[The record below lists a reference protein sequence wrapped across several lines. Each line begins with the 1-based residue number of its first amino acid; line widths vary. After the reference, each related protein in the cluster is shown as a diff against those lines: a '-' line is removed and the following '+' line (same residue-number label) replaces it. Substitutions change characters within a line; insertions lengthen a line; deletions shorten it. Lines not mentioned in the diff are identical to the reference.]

1 MTPHPRPSGGPALT
15 SVGASRP
22 LRPPARPPLAPQSLP
37 PLGRTLTL
45 FCLATLIVC
54 CPLRLPSF
62 LGISGVC
69 EVTTSVLLPEVT
81 SQEVTPAP
89 GQPISR
95 SPGCLPGNSPDAN
108 DSATHS
114 SRTDALHLAACLTLQ
129 RSPYMTAMG
138 KEARGQQSQ
147 GQSPCSR
154 VPAERRSRV
163 TNCTHTLQA
172 LHTTHSSLSFPPRR
186 FLSLCHL
193 APPSI
198 PKPRT
203 GWYPTQ
209 HSLQFS
215 LMHQRVLMVCKDHG
229 FQMFGTDLQN

>member
-1 MTPHPRPSGGPALT
+1 M
-15 SVGASRP
+15 
-22 LRPPARPPLAPQSLP
+22 
-37 PLGRTLTL
+37 
-45 FCLATLIVC
+45 
-54 CPLRLPSF
+54 
-62 LGISGVC
+62 
-69 EVTTSVLLPEVT
+69 
-81 SQEVTPAP
+81 TPAP

-108 DSATHS
+108 DTATHS

-129 RSPYMTAMG
+129 RSPYVTAMG

-203 GWYPTQ
+203 GWSAKTMVSKCLAPTYKTEVRKNLTFSFKWAATKLLHHKNPSFQ
-209 HSLQFS
+209 NLEDFESRQDDFS
-215 LMHQRVLMVCKDHG
+215 LMPCLMFWEIEENEDFGLLWVWLPKHCTVC
-229 FQMFGTDLQN
+229 QL